1 MSLLRVD
8 NIESL
13 QGPTGSIN
21 ITGNIIANGMPIAG
35 TTGATGATGAIGATG
50 SIGITGPTG
59 ATGATG
65 AIGATGSIGITGPTG
80 NTGVTG
86 PTGAVGA
93 GTTGANTFYGS
104 QTIAGTTGTLVL
116 ANYSAFNFPDDPTA
130 ATAGIP
136 LGGIY
141 HTAGAVKIRLT

>member
-13 QGPTGSIN
+13 QGPTGPIN

-35 TTGATGATGAIGATG
+35 PTGAPG
-50 SIGITGPTG
+50 SIGITV
-59 ATGATG
+59 
-65 AIGATGSIGITGPTG
+65 PTG

-104 QTIAGTTGTLVL
+104 QTIAGTTGTLIL

>member
-59 ATGATG
+59 
-65 AIGATGSIGITGPTG
+65 

-104 QTIAGTTGTLVL
+104 QTIAGTTGTLIL

-141 HTAGAVKIRLT
+141 HTEGSVKIRLT